1 MRQDT
6 IKLLEENT
14 GRTLYDI
21 NQSNIFFNP
30 YPRIMK
36 IKAKINK
43 WDLLKLKSFCTAKET
58 INKTERQST
67 GWEKIFANNVTRK
80 GLVFKIYK
88 QTTQSKMSKRPK
100 QMFSKEDIQM
110 AKRHVKRCSTSLIIK
125 ETQVKTTV
133 IYYLTPVKKVQKQ

>member
-1 MRQDT
+1 M
-6 IKLLEENT
+6 NC
-14 GRTLYDI
+14 G
-21 NQSNIFFNP
+21 SIFSEP
-30 YPRIMK
+30 STRIME
-36 IKAKINK
+36 IETKINK

-110 AKRHVKRCSTSLIIK
+110 AKRHVKRCSTSLITK